1 MTRITEADIETMV
14 EVEQMEIREA
24 IAEYHK
30 WKGIVDEMERN
41 METPEMELLKDMM
54 FPADEVYA
62 NALDKLESAIDKL
75 DCMGVVEY
83 E

>member
-24 IAEYHK
+24 IAKYHK
-30 WKGIVDEMERN
+30 WKDIADRLEGELSHAENELQDAIER
-41 METPEMELLKDMM
+41 
-54 FPADEVYA
+54 
-62 NALDKLESAIDKL
+62 LDL
-75 DCMGVVEY
+75 MGVVEY

>member
-1 MTRITEADIETMV
+1 MTRITEADIDTMV

-30 WKGIVDEMERN
+30 WKNIVDKLEE
-41 METPEMELLKDMM
+41 ELEI
-54 FPADEVYA
+54 AQ
-62 NALDKLESAIDKL
+62 DKLESAIDKL

-83 E
+83 Q

>member
-24 IAEYHK
+24 IAKYHK
-30 WKGIVDEMERN
+30 WRKTVDQLEGELSHAESELQDAIER
-41 METPEMELLKDMM
+41 
-54 FPADEVYA
+54 
-62 NALDKLESAIDKL
+62 LDL
-75 DCMGVVEY
+75 MGVVEY

>member
-24 IAEYHK
+24 INEYHK
-30 WKGIVDEMERN
+30 WKGIVDNLEQ
-41 METPEMELLKDMM
+41 ELEI
-54 FPADEVYA
+54 AQ
-62 NALDKLESAIDKL
+62 DKLESAIDKL